1 MHARSLARAAV
12 IVGIAY
18 VLSNLTGL
26 GQRIIVTSRFGTSL
40 EYDAFNAAFRIPDLL
55 FNLLAGGA
63 LASAFIPTFTAR
75 LSRNQ
80 QSLAWKLAGAVA
92 GLVFVVLSVVALVAA
107 LLAPFLVRTII
118 APGFSAE
125 QVDLTAALMRIM
137 LLSTLVFGVSGLLMG
152 VLQSNGSFIAPAI
165 APSLYNIGIIIGAT
179 VFSAQGIYGVAV
191 GVVLGA
197 LLHLAI
203 QLPALAKV
211 LYTSWRK
218 SSQSPILPSTLGTN
232 LQSPDPQ
239 SPESQSPIA
248 TLSLREDIRNVVR
261 LMLPRVV
268 GLGAVQ
274 VNLIVNVLLA
284 SRMGEGAVSALN
296 IAFATMILPQAAIAQ
311 AIATVLFPTISAHAA
326 RGEFD
331 RFANSLSR
339 AVNTVIAL
347 SAPAAIGLILLGRP
361 IIRLLFER
369 NTFNAEST
377 EMVSFALMW
386 FAAGLV
392 GHAALEVVTRG
403 FYALHDTFRPVVLSV
418 AAMIINVVL
427 SLVLAEAFRARGFVP
442 FGGLALAN
450 TIATALETVALYVL
464 LAWRVPELSLRPTLI
479 ASLKSTLAAVAMAL
493 ALWVWLRVLG
503 DGNIAALL
511 AIVLGIAVYFG
522 VAWLLRSEE
531 VRYGVGLVSAKFL
544 RNRGANV
551 EATHRT

>member
-1 MHARSLARAAV
+1 MQARSLARAAV

-92 GLVFVVLSVVALVAA
+92 GLVFIVLSGVALVAA
-107 LLAPFLVRTII
+107 LLAPLLVSAII

-125 QVDLTAALMRIM
+125 QVELTAALMRIM

-179 VFSAQGIYGVAV
+179 AFSAQGIHGVAL

-211 LYTSWRK
+211 LYRTWRPF
-218 SSQSPILPSTLGTN
+218 QQPGTTPLSLVVPDAISN
-232 LQSPDPQ
+232 LQSPDL
-239 SPESQSPIA
+239 QSPI
-248 TLSLREDIRNVVR
+248 SNLRDDIRNVVR

-311 AIATVLFPTISAHAA
+311 AIATVLFPTISSHAA
-326 RGEFD
+326 RGEYD
-331 RFANSLSR
+331 RFASSLTR
-339 AVNTVIAL
+339 AVNMVIAL
-347 SAPAAIGLILLGRP
+347 SAPAAIGLILLGQP

-377 EMVSFALMW
+377 ELVAFALMW

-392 GHAALEVVTRG
+392 GHAVLEVVTRG
-403 FYALHDTFRPVVLSV
+403 FYALHDTFRPVLLSV
-418 AAMIINVVL
+418 TAMAINVAL
-427 SLVLAEAFRARGFVP
+427 SLILADAFRARGFVP

-450 TIATALETVALYVL
+450 TIATALETVALYAL

-479 ASLKSTLAAVAMAL
+479 ASAKSTLAAAAMAL
-493 ALWVWLRVLG
+493 ALWAWLRVLG

-511 AIVLGIAVYFG
+511 AIGVGIAVYFG

-531 VRYGVGLVSAKFL
+531 VRYGIGLISAKFL
-544 RNRGANV
+544 RKRGANV
-551 EATHRT
+551 EAMHRT